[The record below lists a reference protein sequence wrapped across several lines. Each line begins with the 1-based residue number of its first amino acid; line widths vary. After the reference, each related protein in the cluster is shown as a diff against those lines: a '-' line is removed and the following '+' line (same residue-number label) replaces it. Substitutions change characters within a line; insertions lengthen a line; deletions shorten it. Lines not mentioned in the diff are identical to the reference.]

1 MSDDN
6 NNKSMDPAVFEQF
19 LREMHSRL
27 HEYEVD
33 KKQTTD
39 FFNEAIKQINEKYIP
54 GNKMEYFSVPEPD
67 VEESEDE

>member
-1 MSDDN
+1 MSNND

-27 HEYEVD
+27 HEFEVD
-33 KKQTTD
+33 RQQTTD

-54 GNKMEYFSVPEPD
+54 GQKMDYFSVPEED
-67 VEESEDE
+67 VEEDFDE

>member
-1 MSDDN
+1 MSNND

-27 HEYEVD
+27 HEFEVD
-33 KKQTTD
+33 KQQTTD

-54 GNKMEYFSVPEPD
+54 GQKMDFFTVPESD
-67 VEESEDE
+67 EDNSEDG